1 MGRPKQFDPD
11 VAVGQAMDVFW
22 SKGYG
27 ATTPHDLVI
36 ALGIGKGSLY
46 HAFGSKHALFE
57 KALERYRDDQAAGLI
72 ALLERPV
79 PVKERIR
86 TALEFLVEANVR
98 DPRGCMVVNTAA
110 ELGGGGDPGVSAT
123 VRDQFARTE
132 SAFRGAV
139 EEAQRSGEIDP
150 GRDPGALAGM
160 ILGTVL
166 GLQILARAGEGRERL
181 ARVVDGLL
189 DSL

>member
-27 ATTPHDLVI
+27 ATTPNDLVV

-72 ALLERPV
+72 ELLDRPG
-79 PVKERIR
+79 PVKERLR
-86 TALEFLVEANVR
+86 TALEFLVEVNVA
-98 DPRGCMVVNTAA
+98 DPRGCLVVNTAT
-110 ELGGGGDPGVSAT
+110 ELGGGEPGVAEQ
-123 VRDQFARTE
+123 VRSQFERTR
-132 SAFRGAV
+132 SAFRAAV
-139 EEAQRSGEIDP
+139 EEGRRSGEIAAD
-150 GRDPGALAGM
+150 RDPEALSSM
-160 ILGTVL
+160 ILSTLL
-166 GLQILARAGEGRERL
+166 GLQVLARAGKGPERMNQVVEGL
-181 ARVVDGLL
+181 I

>member
-1 MGRPKQFDPD
+1 MGRPKKFDPD

-27 ATTPHDLVI
+27 ATTPNDLVV

-72 ALLERPV
+72 DLLDRPGA
-79 PVKERIR
+79 VKERLR
-86 TALEFLVEANVR
+86 TALEFIVAANVA
-98 DPRGCMVVNTAA
+98 DPRGCMVVNTAT
-110 ELGGGGDPGVSAT
+110 ELGNEDPALGEQ
-123 VRDQFARTE
+123 VRRQFGRTQ
-132 SAFRGAV
+132 SAFRAAI
-139 EEAQRSGEIDP
+139 EEGQRSGEIDP
-150 GRDPGALAGM
+150 GRDPEALSYM
-160 ILGTVL
+160 ILSTVL
-166 GLQILARAGEGRERL
+166 GLQVLARAGKGPDRMNQ
-181 ARVVDGLL
+181 VVDGLI